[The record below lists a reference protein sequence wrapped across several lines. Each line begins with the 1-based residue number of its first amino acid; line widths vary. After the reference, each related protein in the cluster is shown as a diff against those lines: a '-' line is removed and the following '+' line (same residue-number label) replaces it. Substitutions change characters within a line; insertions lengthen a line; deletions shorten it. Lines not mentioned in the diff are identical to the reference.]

1 MRTLTILLGIV
12 AAIALVLQLA
22 PCATELYATFFA
34 DLEAYL
40 VWILEERSMVM
51 DPSMMAEEAI
61 HP

>member
-1 MRTLTILLGIV
+1 MRTLTILLGIL
-12 AAIALVLQLA
+12 AAIALVLHLA
-22 PCATELYATFFA
+22 PCAKELCATFFA

-40 VWILEERSMVM
+40 VWILEKRSMVM

>member
-1 MRTLTILLGIV
+1 MRTLIAFLSFL
-12 AAIALVLQLA
+12 AAIALVLLFA
-22 PCATELYATFFA
+22 PCATELCATFFA